1 MDILTFLNLNR
12 LNHLLQIRIN
22 RRSTF
27 RNGDKLLQCFLL
39 LNLFEYRWLFTKLFF
54 EQRYIVQFRQLTIVV
69 VELLSLHLW

>member
-69 VELLSLHLW
+69 IELLSLHLW